1 MTLKELVE
9 KLGVED
15 PGYEIE
21 QQQEQVGQSL
31 VMYRITKVNLRAPS
45 EEMLGK
51 LSELTGITW
60 NFEEKKNAK
69 FGDISIFYQQNF
81 DAWFLTLIEKTTD
94 LDPSDFMRPL

>member
-45 EEMLGK
+45 EEMLG
-51 LSELTGITW
+51 
-60 NFEEKKNAK
+60 
-69 FGDISIFYQQNF
+69 
-81 DAWFLTLIEKTTD
+81 
-94 LDPSDFMRPL
+94 